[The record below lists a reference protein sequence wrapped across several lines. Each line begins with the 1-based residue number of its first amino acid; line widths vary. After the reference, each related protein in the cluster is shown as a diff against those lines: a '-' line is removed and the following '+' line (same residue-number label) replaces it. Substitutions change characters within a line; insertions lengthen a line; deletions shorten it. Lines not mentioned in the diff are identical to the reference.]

1 MILLKEC
8 DSMKVILGLSGGVDS
23 SVALKL
29 LKDQGYDVEAMFMRN
44 WDSATNNDILG
55 NPDIDDDVCPQEKD
69 YQDALHVANELGV
82 KLNRIDFI
90 EEYWDT
96 VFTYFLNEYKSG
108 RTPNPDIMCNKYIKF
123 NAFLKHASSLGADY
137 IAMGH
142 YARVRHESDK
152 SYLLRGVDSNKDQTY
167 FLSQIT
173 QAQLRKSLFPIGHL
187 TKPEVR
193 KIAHDANLYTMDKK
207 DSTGICFIGE
217 RNFKKFL
224 QNYLPSQPGNI
235 VTMDGDIIGKHDG
248 LMYYTI
254 GQRKGLGIGGNH
266 DYKNEAWFVCGKD
279 LEKNEL
285 IVGQGHD
292 SDYLI
297 SNWCYASSLNWI
309 TDKPLENHP
318 YTAKFRYR
326 QEDNPITLEF
336 VGDDKM
342 KVTYA
347 SGVRAVTPGQA
358 VVVYDGE
365 ICLGGGIIDEVYFND
380 ERRKY

>member
-1 MILLKEC
+1 
-8 DSMKVILGLSGGVDS
+8 MKVILGLSGGVDS

-55 NPDIDDDVCPQEKD
+55 NPDINDDVCPQEKD

-142 YARVRHESDK
+142 YARVKHESDR

-173 QAQLRKSLFPIGHL
+173 
-187 TKPEVR
+187 
-193 KIAHDANLYTMDKK
+193 
-207 DSTGICFIGE
+207 
-217 RNFKKFL
+217 
-224 QNYLPSQPGNI
+224 
-235 VTMDGDIIGKHDG
+235 
-248 LMYYTI
+248 
-254 GQRKGLGIGGNH
+254 
-266 DYKNEAWFVCGKD
+266 
-279 LEKNEL
+279 
-285 IVGQGHD
+285 
-292 SDYLI
+292 
-297 SNWCYASSLNWI
+297 
-309 TDKPLENHP
+309 
-318 YTAKFRYR
+318 
-326 QEDNPITLEF
+326 
-336 VGDDKM
+336 
-342 KVTYA
+342 
-347 SGVRAVTPGQA
+347 
-358 VVVYDGE
+358 
-365 ICLGGGIIDEVYFND
+365 
-380 ERRKY
+380 